1 MSEQIIRFYELS
13 SAKFQADPLLLVAKI
28 AQKAFETQ
36 ASCVILAADEAQA
49 MALDEKLWS
58 YSDDAFLPHQIAGQ
72 DDDDECPVLIVAPE
86 FTCPIRDVTINLR
99 SVSPTQFGTR
109 LLEII
114 PLDEAE
120 KNIARARFK
129 AFISAG
135 LKPTFEKA

>member
-36 ASCVILAADEAQA
+36 ASCVILATDEAQA

-58 YSDDAFLPHQIAGQ
+58 YIEDAFLPHQIAGQ
-72 DDDDECPVLIVAPE
+72 EDDDECPVLIVGPG
-86 FTCPIRDVTINLR
+86 FTSPIRDVTINLR
-99 SVSPTQFGTR
+99 SVSPTQFGIR

-129 AFISAG
+129 AFINAG
-135 LKPTFEKA
+135 LKPTFEKV

>member
-36 ASCVILAADEAQA
+36 ASCVILATDEAQA

-58 YSDDAFLPHQIAGQ
+58 YIDDAFLPHQIAGQ
-72 DDDDECPVLIVAPE
+72 EDDDECPVLIVVPG

-99 SVSPTQFGTR
+99 SVSPTQFGIR

-129 AFISAG
+129 AFVNAG

>member
-36 ASCVILAADEAQA
+36 ASCVILATDEAQA

-72 DDDDECPVLIVAPE
+72 EDDDECPVLIVAPG
-86 FTCPIRDVTINLR
+86 FDCAIRDVTINLR

-120 KNIARARFK
+120 KNIARARYS
-129 AFISAG
+129 AIINAG
-135 LKPTFEKA
+135 LKHTF